1 MKTTFYVLLMCCGM
15 LFSCQK
21 KTKYVNNQI
30 ANIVNIF
37 PLGPNNFWKA
47 YYHAPYGGPG
57 VYERGVDSFYVST
70 DTVGLYTISNNNNI
84 IDTNWVVYNIIKV
97 KRTRKNFND
106 LQIYTGT
113 EKNYGIVRVDTATL
127 RVYTAVPACLCWTTP
142 AQVPNYS
149 FFNERL
155 LFDYNLQ
162 TNDTAY
168 IKAVWTFYNTTLSVD
183 SFVHNGNII
192 KRQVFYDVQNP
203 GDTVT
208 TRTQF
213 GCIFN
218 TNTFVSEIVTDFLL
232 TPNAYTDSVFFF
244 YNMNDSVKITRDT
257 DIYP

>member
-1 MKTTFYVLLMCCGM
+1 M

-21 KTKYVNNQI
+21 KTKNVNNQI

-113 EKNYGIVRVDTATL
+113 EKKLRHRKGRHSNAAGIYRC
-127 RVYTAVPACLCWTTP
+127 ACVLMLDCACSG
-142 AQVPNYS
+142 AQ
-149 FFNERL
+149 L
-155 LFDYNLQ
+155 
-162 TNDTAY
+162 
-168 IKAVWTFYNTTLSVD
+168 
-183 SFVHNGNII
+183 
-192 KRQVFYDVQNP
+192 
-203 GDTVT
+203 
-208 TRTQF
+208 
-213 GCIFN
+213 
-218 TNTFVSEIVTDFLL
+218 FLL
-232 TPNAYTDSVFFF
+232 
-244 YNMNDSVKITRDT
+244 
-257 DIYP
+257 